1 MVLANKLGIDNAAEL
16 ARKEEELSKKKAV
29 QLFESGQLFALEIG
43 TFKGLAQIHEILF
56 EEIYDFA
63 GKIRDVN
70 IAKDN
75 FQFAPRIFLEQS
87 LLYIDK
93 LPHQT
98 FDEIIDKYADMNVAH
113 PFREGNGRSMRIWL
127 DCMLRASLGQVVDW
141 NAVDKDAYFNAMV
154 RSHVSTGEL
163 KYLLLKALT
172 DDLGRVTFF
181 KGLDHSYYYEGYNY
195 YQAEMFTGIGDESGE

>member
-1 MVLANKLGIDNAAEL
+1 MVLENKLGLTSSAEL
-16 ARKEEELSKKKAV
+16 ARQEELISKQAAKQLFDSD
-29 QLFESGQLFALEIG
+29 QLFELEIG
-43 TFKGLAQIHEILF
+43 TFAGLSAIHKALF
-56 EEIYDFA
+56 SDIYDFA

-87 LLYIDK
+87 LVYIDK

-98 FDEIIDKYADMNVAH
+98 FDEIVDKYADMNVAH
-113 PFREGNGRSMRIWL
+113 PFREGNGRAMRLWL
-127 DCMLRASLGQVVDW
+127 DCMLRSSLGQVVDW
-141 NAVDKDAYFNAMV
+141 NRIDKDEYLNAMV

-172 DDLGRVTFF
+172 DDLSQQTFF
-181 KGLDHSYYYEGYNY
+181 KGLDTSYYYEGYTLFKT
-195 YQAEMFTGIGDESGE
+195 EDL

>member
-1 MVLANKLGIDNAAEL
+1 MVLANKLGIDNAAQL
-16 ARKEEELSKKKAV
+16 ARREEELSKKKAV

-195 YQAEMFTGIGDESGE
+195 YQAEMFTGIGDEIVE

>member
-1 MVLANKLGIDNAAEL
+1 
-16 ARKEEELSKKKAV
+16 
-29 QLFESGQLFALEIG
+29 
-43 TFKGLAQIHEILF
+43 
-56 EEIYDFA
+56 
-63 GKIRDVN
+63 
-70 IAKDN
+70 
-75 FQFAPRIFLEQS
+75 
-87 LLYIDK
+87 
-93 LPHQT
+93 
-98 FDEIIDKYADMNVAH
+98 MNVAH

-127 DCMLRASLGQVVDW
+127 DCMLRAGLGQVVDW

-172 DDLGRVTFF
+172 DDLGKVTFF